1 MGTEDD
7 FQLSIFFSPSLATA
21 FYSFLA
27 LKSNLNGEG
36 EKFSFFTLKKIVFQ
50 LFQHE
55 MRTESLETHL
65 ERRKSY
71 EERERC
77 ELLMAQSLFLVSPKT
92 FSSQVETE
100 GDAI

>member
-7 FQLSIFFSPSLATA
+7 FQLSVFFSPSLATA

-65 ERRKSY
+65 ERGAKLRRKRKVRTTNGP
-71 EERERC
+71 EFV
-77 ELLMAQSLFLVSPKT
+77 LG
-92 FSSQVETE
+92 FS
-100 GDAI
+100 